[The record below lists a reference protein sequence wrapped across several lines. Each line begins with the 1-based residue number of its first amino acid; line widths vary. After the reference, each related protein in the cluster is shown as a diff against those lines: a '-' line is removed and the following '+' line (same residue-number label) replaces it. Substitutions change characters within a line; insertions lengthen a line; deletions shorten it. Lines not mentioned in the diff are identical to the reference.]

1 MKADVDGE
9 DIVATIKPD
18 KDGIWN
24 ITEIK
29 GWTPPQDMPA
39 SICLWKRETC
49 TRK

>member
-29 GWTPPQDMPA
+29 G
-39 SICLWKRETC
+39 
-49 TRK
+49 